1 MCAVKGKPGVMISSM
16 EDTVMPDI
24 LKVQMLMDQVQ
35 VFFAKWLQNHLS
47 KVYPNG
53 LWEAG
58 VLGALSPE
66 QRDNALE
73 DGAKEIEDLDF
84 ASLVAVFLGN
94 FRLLRREAHIDAE
107 LSDLAKHVKKIRNL
121 CAHKNARMIA
131 NGDKRKM
138 QYHVDT
144 LHQFLLGLGAD
155 GSLLSDVESLSQPE
169 LKTLQTKPG
178 GLSTAQKGIVMKVS
192 PLDIGKKNV
201 SVRIEEAMPIQ
212 VARPVTLDERSE
224 SDSSMHQASSS
235 CSQAAVSHCKD
246 NVNFARTMWEDVF
259 SSDAIILD
267 GAKRALSPVRG
278 KGLWDYLVVLPFIG
292 SPDKALKAASDMWHC
307 PDTDPYVQG
316 SHIVWEFPQFR
327 ESCAAEEE
335 SVANIYPAGY
345 FPLRFDSY
353 ILAQPG
359 TDYKPDL
366 GRVSNNLNSKTPD
379 AFWYL
384 GNYFPRSF
392 VESFCIYDYI
402 FSFGFDAVRGK
413 KSELTICDVGI
424 GSGGATYGLIW
435 ALRKRLFGD
444 GTFKKIRVIGF
455 DGNQNALNIF
465 TDLKNV
471 IECEWPIDFEYVT
484 EQVRFS
490 SASIIPMD
498 KVASKADFVITS
510 KCLQELGHT
519 RQDIQALYERYFS
532 EAQAIVSD
540 DGLISVLEIDN
551 LNRST
556 ALEKALRT
564 LSGGRVVVAPRCD
577 ECGCVGFERI
587 DLYST
592 RIKSVVGENVLFTV
606 VGPSSFAERFPRWVP
621 AARPALNTQDIDSE
635 SEESSRERE

>member
-1 MCAVKGKPGVMISSM
+1 MCAVKGKPGVMTSSM
-16 EDTVMPDI
+16 EDMVMPDI

-53 LWEAG
+53 LWETG

-73 DGAKEIEDLDF
+73 DGASGIEDLDF

-155 GSLLSDVESLSQPE
+155 DSLLNGVESLSLTE
-169 LKTLQTKPG
+169 LNTPQTKPNV
-178 GLSTAQKGIVMKVS
+178 LSTVQKRIVMKVS

-201 SVRIEEAMPIQ
+201 TVRVEEAKPIQ
-212 VARPVTLDERSE
+212 AARPAALDEGSKPE
-224 SDSSMHQASSS
+224 SPLLQASST
-235 CSQAAVSHCKD
+235 CYQAAVFHCKD

-259 SSDAIILD
+259 SSDAVVLD
-267 GAKRALSPVRG
+267 GARRASSPVKG
-278 KGLWDYLVVLPFIG
+278 KGLWDYLVVLPFVG

-307 PDTDPYVQG
+307 PDTEPYVQG

-327 ESCAAEEE
+327 ESCVAEKE
-335 SVANIYPAGY
+335 SAANIYPAGY

-402 FSFGFDAVRGK
+402 FSFGFDAVRGN

-444 GTFKKIRVIGF
+444 STFKKIRVIGF
-455 DGNQNALNIF
+455 DGNQHALDIF
-465 TDLKNV
+465 KDLKAV
-471 IECEWPIDFEYVT
+471 IECEWPIGFEYVT

-498 KVASKADFVITS
+498 KVTCKADFVITS
-510 KCLQELGHT
+510 KCLQELGHA

-532 EAQAIVSD
+532 EAQSIVSD

-556 ALEKALRT
+556 ALENALRS
-564 LSGGRVVVAPRCD
+564 LNDGRVVIAPRCD
-577 ECGCVGFERI
+577 EGGLVGFERI

-606 VGPSSFAERFPRWVP
+606 VGPSSFAERIPRWIP
-621 AARPALNTQDIDSE
+621 AARPALNVQDVDSE
-635 SEESSRERE
+635 PEESSRERE